1 MQYQTF
7 AAPPGGANRAGG
19 KGAPSTME
27 VMKSVGEAFSAALM
41 DGLDQ
46 LQASKPSPRSHAHRD
61 ECVHDRCHCD
71 CCIADADLIVY
82 ARLGERRVVPV
93 IIENRRRR
101 ERPIRL
107 ALSDWTS
114 RRGRPSGITGQIVGP
129 NEFTLPPCEEYEI
142 VIVIE
147 AKGVEAATAIR
158 TEAEAEIETEDAKK
172 ILDKGHTR
180 LRLADV
186 DECEVFYADLRVEG
200 CEIRP
205 IRIALALL
213 PRDCG
218 AYRAECVCACC

>member
-7 AAPPGGANRAGG
+7 AAPPGGAPRAERR
-19 KGAPSTME
+19 GAPSTME
-27 VMKSVGEAFSAALM
+27 VMKSLGEAFSAALM
-41 DGLDQ
+41 EGLDQ
-46 LQASKPSPRSHAHRD
+46 LQASKPAPSAHAHRD
-61 ECVHDRCHCD
+61 ECVPDRCHCE
-71 CCIADADLIVY
+71 CCIGDADLIVY
-82 ARLGERRVVPV
+82 ARLGERRIVPV

-129 NEFTLPPCEEYEI
+129 TELTLPPCEEYEI
-142 VIVIE
+142 IIVIE
-147 AKGVEAATAIR
+147 TKGAETVTEIR
-158 TEAEAEIETEDAKK
+158 TEEAEK
-172 ILDKGHTR
+172 IPGKGHTR
-180 LRLADV
+180 VRLVDV
-186 DECEVFYADLRVEG
+186 DECEVLYADLRVEG
-200 CEIRP
+200 CDMRP